1 MNTTWHTFTD
11 GFVSREESIHEVHR
25 VLQAITTTGVLTPM
39 ERFLR
44 IWLSWGESS
53 WGSWVKSPLTPV
65 DTLDSAAHQCART
78 TWDGGLPLEEQRRV
92 DYALQ
97 RTVGCTGGK

>member
-44 IWLSWGESS
+44 IWLSWGESLS
-53 WGSWVKSPLTPV
+53 S
-65 DTLDSAAHQCART
+65 HR
-78 TWDGGLPLEEQRRV
+78 
-92 DYALQ
+92 
-97 RTVGCTGGK
+97 